1 MPFDAY
7 QVGYEIMSR
16 TVPGDGRLADAYG
29 KVSAF
34 LAQFPDMQASRT
46 PMPIGPE
53 FLAHHARG
61 FVTGR
66 QSRGP
71 RIPDTLPDPR
81 VKDILESAYRVEPPM
96 LEKAIGYH
104 MEAMGAENFIGWILE
119 SYIASEAEP
128 LGWAWCSGTMIRAV
142 DFICPLQGGTWKLLQ
157 VKNRSNSEN
166 SSSSR
171 VRLGT
176 SIEMWFRFHAY
187 TGETRWNVFPD
198 PELRTRLSE
207 DGFRRYIV
215 GWISQYFQQ
224 RP

>member
-1 MPFDAY
+1 
-7 QVGYEIMSR
+7 MSS
-16 TVPGDGRLADAYG
+16 TVPGDERRAKAYG

-34 LAQFPDMQASRT
+34 LAQFPDMQASGT
-46 PMPIGPE
+46 PMAIDPA
-53 FLAHHARG
+53 FLAHHAPG

-71 RIPDTLPDPR
+71 RIPETIPDPR
-81 VKDILESAYRVEPPM
+81 VKDILEAAYRVEPPM
-96 LEKAIGYH
+96 LEAAIGYH
-104 MEAMGAENFIGWILE
+104 MEAMGAENFLGWILE

-142 DFICPLQGGTWKLLQ
+142 DFICPMQGGTWKLLQ

-187 TGETRWNVFPD
+187 TGEVRWSVFPD
-198 PELRTRLSE
+198 AELRTRLSE
-207 DGFRRYIV
+207 DGFRNYIRS
-215 GWISQYFQQ
+215 WLSPCFSP